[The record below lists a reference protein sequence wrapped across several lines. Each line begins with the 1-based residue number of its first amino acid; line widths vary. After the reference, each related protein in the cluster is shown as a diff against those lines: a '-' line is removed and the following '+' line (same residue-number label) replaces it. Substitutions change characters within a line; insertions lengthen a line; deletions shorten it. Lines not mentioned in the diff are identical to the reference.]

1 MNASRT
7 SLALAYLGKA
17 PLVTSMSLRDPSS
30 RSTIT
35 ARSLQSLDATNG
47 RFEWGYA
54 PRRKRKHPQ
63 RLAIDDMVRP
73 ILKKWWEAAGS
84 PLTGSVFPALRDGK
98 HAKAGK
104 GEEHNVSH
112 ASALRTDLRGAFGI
126 DELKPQVVKQKNGR
140 KLPGYHWGFK
150 LATSCP
156 EKSSSWEVPLTC
168 CLWTSTHGAERIA
181 RSWPTLASTP
191 SKLGRWRDIPP
202 KLCTSATFEVQTRSV
217 SFRVELGPGLIW
229 QTSPLPIKLATV
241 PRSRPPAV
249 VVE

>member
-1 MNASRT
+1 
-7 SLALAYLGKA
+7 
-17 PLVTSMSLRDPSS
+17 MSLRDPSS

-84 PLTGSVFPALRDGK
+84 PLTGFVFPALRDGK

-140 KLPGYHWGFK
+140 KMPGFHWVQVRDLMPREIELLGGAAYVLPVDFHSWRRAYCQA
-150 LATSCP
+150 LADAGVNAQQARALAGHSTEAAHERYLRSSDKVRVLP
-156 EKSSSWEVPLTC
+156 SGARPRVDLADLTVANQVSSGASKS
-168 CLWTSTHGAERIA
+168 
-181 RSWPTLASTP
+181 AS
-191 SKLGRWRDIPP
+191 
-202 KLCTSATFEVQTRSV
+202 
-217 SFRVELGPGLIW
+217 
-229 QTSPLPIKLATV
+229 
-241 PRSRPPAV
+241 
-249 VVE
+249 